1 MSGDLGVRG
10 PPRNHGHLS
19 DYTVKFSKHQ
29 ILLVIGETGSGKTT
43 QYAHI
48 TSFFLRIRDR
58 SCSRIPQ
65 FVVYSDLPQTKK
77 KIVACTQPR
86 RVAAMSVA
94 KRVSDEMDGACS
106 TSDVCF
112 IAVSFH
118 PSFSRK
124 GGRIF
129 YSFRGHD
136 GTRKNIS

>member
-1 MSGDLGVRG
+1 MIDPEPPDR
-10 PPRNHGHLS
+10 PRNLGHLS

-43 QYAHI
+43 QCAHI

-86 RVAAMSVA
+86 RVAATFIANRVA
-94 KRVSDEMDGACS
+94 DEMDGAP
-106 TSDVCF
+106 TITDV
-112 IAVSFH
+112 
-118 PSFSRK
+118 
-124 GGRIF
+124 
-129 YSFRGHD
+129 
-136 GTRKNIS
+136 